1 MQWSKLKARL
11 DSTRA
16 RALIGRLELRVTRY
30 RHAHDQLG
38 RAWVTF
44 DGREVFDLCDHRFW
58 MESDSISSDL
68 QAINRTPSH
77 LAQRQAISITTQ
89 KGNLAR
95 WDFIAAGEAFLGLSI
110 HRALASENPLM
121 RGLAVI
127 DRRVGHRCLKEMLAS
142 VSLENPLVRALLE
155 VRCAA
160 EGIRVRQGGDH
171 VPHIWPAPGSD
182 VEKPRYACQ
191 IGDV

>member
-1 MQWSKLKARL
+1 VLVCNAIPMQWSKLKDRL

-58 MESDSISSDL
+58 MESDSISIDL
-68 QAINRTPSH
+68 QAINGTPSH

-95 WDFIAAGEAFLGLSI
+95 WDFIAAAEAFLELSI
-110 HRALASENPLM
+110 DRALASDNPLL

-127 DRRVGHRCLKEMLAS
+127 DRRVGRRRLKEMLAGL
-142 VSLENPLVRALLE
+142 SLENPLVQRLLE
-155 VRCAA
+155 VRCAT
-160 EGIRVRQGGDH
+160 EGIRVQRSARDR
-171 VPHIWPAPGSD
+171 D
-182 VEKPRYACQ
+182 
-191 IGDV
+191 